1 MEKTPAII
9 TKLYKGKVEIKFF
22 PDSHI
27 YMVNGKRTTG
37 VTTFLGIKDKSTPLM
52 SWQGDVIRDYLLDL
66 LAKAKKLSA
75 KDIYTAILQPTLRK
89 KEAADLGHL
98 IHAWVE
104 QYIKHK
110 LGEIGFDMPDMPED
124 PRVQNGVMAFLD
136 WEKEHKVKF
145 ISSERPVYS
154 KKHDYIG
161 TLDIEAMVG
170 KKRCLV
176 DLKSSNGL
184 YNEVRMQTAA
194 YATADAEESGKKYDG
209 RWAIRLSKETPED
222 HMIKQLAKREA
233 KKVAA
238 EINGTE
244 FRDYEIPKYQVFEAK
259 DLDADERLIE
269 RDFEAFTN
277 CKALFQWNKL
287 TDKFTNEN
295 W

>member
-1 MEKTPAII
+1 MEKTAPIF
-9 TKLYKGKVEIKFF
+9 TQLYKKKVEIKFF

-37 VTTFLGIKDKSTPLM
+37 VTTYLGIKDKSRPLM
-52 SWQGDVIRDYLLDL
+52 SWQGVIIRDYLLALD
-66 LAKAKKLSA
+66 KITH
-75 KDIYTAILQPTLRK
+75 KDVYAAILQPELKK
-89 KEAADLGHL
+89 KEAADLGHE
-98 IHAWVE
+98 IHAWSE
-104 QYIKHK
+104 QYIKSK
-110 LGEIGFDMPDMPED
+110 LGEKGSLLPDMPED
-124 PRVQNGVMAFLD
+124 QRVANGVMAFLD
-136 WEKEHKVKF
+136 WELEHKVKF

-194 YATADAEESGKKYDG
+194 YATADTEENGKKYDG
-209 RWAIRLSKETPED
+209 RWAIRLSKETEEEFV
-222 HMIKQLAKREA
+222 AKEEA
-233 KKVAA
+233 KKQSKRVAS
-238 EINGTE
+238 EITDTE
-244 FRDYEIPKYQVFEAK
+244 FKDYQIPEFQVFEAK

-269 RDFEAFTN
+269 RDFKAFLN
-277 CKALFQWNKL
+277 CKELFSWNKI
-287 TDKFTNEN
+287 TDKFNNEN